1 MLILFVHHWFLWS
14 TVINTI
20 VRTFVYGYNNVNVN
34 SIKMLLEK
42 KYCFKCL
49 VFKKWFSLFGFGEIN
64 TDFF

>member
-42 KYCFKCL
+42 KNIAL
-49 VFKKWFSLFGFGEIN
+49 NV
-64 TDFF
+64 